1 MKWDKPATFVSK
13 QRAAQAT
20 LRRLLSGAA
29 LWITARRNRR
39 QEEQVASNV
48 LINEPVLFDRLDE
61 QKPDALLQLIA
72 LCDADTRAD
81 KIDVGVGVYRDAAG
95 NTPILRS
102 VKKAERI
109 LWETQETK
117 SYLGSQGDARLTAL
131 IRPIVFGES
140 LSADERIVGLQT
152 PGGCG
157 ALRLGADLIEKA
169 NPKARIHVGQP
180 TWPNHGP
187 LIECAGVEMVS
198 YDYYDPKSR
207 RILFD
212 RMMDALGEAAAGDLV
227 LLHGCC
233 HNPTGADLDLDQWRQ
248 VAEIVSRRG
257 LIPYVDLAYQGL
269 GKNLEADAAGTRLVV
284 EAAEQA
290 LIAQS
295 CDKNFGVYRE
305 RTGNLFVRGSSRRTA
320 EIAFGNLL
328 QLARTMWSMPPDH
341 GAAVARIVLDD
352 AALRAD
358 WRAELDEMCA
368 RFRSLRARLAAYDER
383 LSYIGEQNGMFSML
397 PLSPAQV
404 LALREEKGIY
414 MAGSGR
420 FNVVGLSDDNVDR
433 FAAAVVEKMDG

>member
-1 MKWDKPATFVSK
+1 MESSVLVADAPILFE
-13 QRAAQAT
+13 RLEAQQ
-20 LRRLLSGAA
+20 SD
-29 LWITARRNRR
+29 
-39 QEEQVASNV
+39 S
-48 LINEPVLFDRLDE
+48 
-61 QKPDALLQLIA
+61 LLQLIA
-72 LCDADTRAD
+72 LCDADPRAD
-81 KIDVGVGVYRDAAG
+81 KIDVGVGVYRDSDG
-95 NTPILRS
+95 STPILRA
-102 VKKAERI
+102 VKKAERL

-117 SYLGSQGDARLTAL
+117 AYLGSQGDVRLTQL
-131 IRPIVFGES
+131 IRPIVFGDA
-140 LSADERIVGLQT
+140 LAADERIVGLQT

-212 RMMDALGEAAAGDLV
+212 RMMSALGAAEAGDLV

-233 HNPTGADLDLDQWRQ
+233 HNPTGADLDLDQWRE
-248 VAEIVSRRG
+248 VADLVSRRG

-269 GKNLEADAAGTRLVV
+269 GEGLEADAAGTRLVV
-284 EAAEQA
+284 EAADQA

-305 RTGNLFVRGSSRRTA
+305 RTGNLYVKGSSRRTA

-352 AALRAD
+352 PALRAD
-358 WRAELDEMCA
+358 WNAELNEMCA
-368 RFRSLRARLAAYDER
+368 RIRSLRARLAAYDER
-383 LSYIGEQNGMFSML
+383 LSYIAGQYGMFSIL
-397 PLSPAQV
+397 PLTPAQV

-420 FNVVGLSDDNVDR
+420 FNVVGLSDDNVDH
-433 FAAAVVEKMDG
+433 FAAAVVEKLDG